1 VIILKRPKADAFTLI
16 ELLVVIAII
25 AILAAILFPVF
36 SQAKAAAKKA
46 ACLSNL
52 RQITLGSILYS
63 NDNDDNGPAATNSP
77 DGVNLSGGWM
87 FFTRFPAADDAKPAA
102 YIPSQGSIYPYVK
115 NDAVYLCPVDRHSVS
130 GNSYA
135 INWCVTSHDALS
147 YVRGRSL
154 SSFDA
159 PSDLIF
165 FTEEAD
171 ANGDEL
177 TGGTDDGYFL
187 YPGNAIGTRH
197 TLGANH
203 AFVDGHTKW
212 LRPSVVAAKGYA
224 FGSAEL
230 TTCP

>member
-1 VIILKRPKADAFTLI
+1 MLKKSKATAFTLI

-52 RQITLGSILYS
+52 RQITLGSILYA
-63 NDNDDNGPAATNSP
+63 NDYDDIGPGATHSP
-77 DGVNLSGGWM
+77 GGINRTGGWM

-135 INWCVTSHDALS
+135 INCCVTSHDTVD
-147 YVRGRSL
+147 YVRGKGL
-154 SSFDA
+154 SAFDS

-177 TGGTDDGYFL
+177 TGGSDDGYFL

-212 LRPSVVAAKGYA
+212 LLPSVVAAKGYA
-224 FGSAEL
+224 FGSADL
-230 TTCP
+230 TSCP